1 MELETTM
8 AQSIRVMDEN
18 ARYDAACKRLLSE
31 KIILAWIMRACVEE
45 YSGCDVNEIA
55 EKYIEGQPQISEV
68 PVGPDE
74 TNAAV
79 IRGMAGEDASL
90 TEGVV
95 TYDIRFLA
103 TAQVSGQLIR
113 LIINVEAQADFY
125 PGYPL
130 ITRGIYYCSRMIS
143 AQYGTEF
150 TASRYGQIKK
160 VYSIWICLDP
170 PANRANTI
178 TSYSLAEKNLVGA
191 VREPVRNYDLMTAVM
206 ICLGPSAEERDA
218 GILKLLDT
226 LLSSELPAEEKKQI
240 LSRDFAIPMTQT
252 LETEVSLMCNLSK
265 GVAEKA
271 MKQGMEKGME
281 KGKEMGITEA
291 LLASIRNLMDS
302 MNWSAEQAMSVLKV
316 AEGEQAKYLTLLGRQ

>member
-8 AQSIRVMDEN
+8 AESIRVMDDK

-31 KIILAWIMRACVEE
+31 KIILAWIMRSCVEE
-45 YSGCDVNEIA
+45 YNGCDVNEIA
-55 EKYIEGQPQISEV
+55 EKYIEGQPQVSEV

-74 TNAAV
+74 TNAV

-103 TAQVSGQLIR
+103 IAPVSGELIR
-113 LIINVEAQADFY
+113 LIVNVEAQNRFY

-150 TASRYGQIKK
+150 TAARYGQIKK

-170 PANRANTI
+170 PKDRANTI
-178 TSYSLAEKNLVGA
+178 TSYSLAEKNLIGN

-206 ICLGPSAEERDA
+206 ICLGPSGGERDA
-218 GILKLLDT
+218 GVLRLLDT
-226 LLSSELPAEEKKQI
+226 LLSSELAAEEKKHI

-252 LETEVSLMCNLSK
+252 LETEVSLMCDLSK
-265 GVAEKA
+265 SVE
-271 MKQGMEKGME
+271 E
-281 KGKEMGITEA
+281 KGKKQGITET

-302 MNWSAEQAMSVLKV
+302 MRWTAEQAMAALKV
-316 AEGEQAKYLTLLGRQ
+316 PEEERAKYLELLGKQ